1 MPAPISEAV
10 SSRRARWHQS
20 TLESLID
27 GCAFQYFLI
36 YELGMDPGPKPFAA
50 VGTAYHSVIEHRE
63 TCRKE
68 SKPLPTLQESLE
80 MGRTLLAEVIPV
92 TELEPHQRIAAAIT
106 NFYRHMAS
114 YLDQFE
120 PLFLEPEFTLPLVDG
135 AKPIGGYIDG
145 IYRDPE
151 TGQVFIIDHKTVK
164 DFSRWR
170 TVDSHRNQAAMYS
183 VATVLDPRFP
193 IQEMPEMRYLLVRS
207 STGTR
212 ANFEA
217 SRVMTLQPDI
227 EDVKVLG
234 DRVRLAES
242 MVEAR
247 RFPRN
252 LDWGLCHKSW
262 CGFYESCVTTG
273 ELPVQYS
280 IEAVSM
286 TPRSIHQAQQ
296 QGESNV

>member
-1 MPAPISEAV
+1 MPAPQSDAV
-10 SSRRARWHQS
+10 SSRRNRWHQS

-36 YELGMDPGPKPFAA
+36 YEEGLDPGPKPFAA

-63 TCRKE
+63 RCRME
-68 SKPLPTLQESLE
+68 SKTLPTLQESLE
-80 MGRTLLAEVIPV
+80 LGRTLLAETIPV

-120 PLFLEPEFTLPLVDG
+120 PVFLEPEFTLPLVDG

-145 IYRDPE
+145 IYRDPA
-151 TGQVFIIDHKTVK
+151 TSQVFVIDHKTVK

-170 TVDSHRNQAAMYS
+170 TVDSHRHQAAMYG
-183 VATVLDPRFP
+183 VATVLDDRFP
-193 IQEMPEMRYLLVRS
+193 MTELPEMRYLLVRTS
-207 STGTR
+207 IGVR
-212 ANFEA
+212 QNFEA

-227 EDVKVLG
+227 EDVRVLG
-234 DRVRLAES
+234 ERVRLAEA
-242 MVEAR
+242 MVESR

-262 CGFYESCVTTG
+262 CGFWEACVRTG

-280 IEAVSM
+280 IEEAPVSLRLPSG
-286 TPRSIHQAQQ
+286 TSIE
-296 QGESNV
+296 GESNV